1 MIKMYIQKLAL
12 NTEHYRALYKICFS
26 KNLGAT
32 RDAPN
37 FFDSCYGFVIIDI
50 EIDYPLTLKEMG
62 TAGET

>member
-12 NTEHYRALYKICFS
+12 NTEPYRALYKIYFL

-37 FFDSCYGFVIIDI
+37 FFDLYYGFVIICI
-50 EIDYPLTLKEMG
+50 EIDYLLTLKNIG